1 MRLAKSATDW
11 PSLPMTEE
19 NEENHGKPVFD
30 PIRWSLARMLKMN
43 TKCQWQYG
51 CMHDPS
57 RNLTPYKATIL
68 WSPKGTISWSLMGL
82 GCCIMQWS
90 PPGVPGTEI
99 GSKLWFFSDD
109 DVIECDHWGWA
120 GHSVDQAWLG
130 RYLQCIFIHFPIY
143 SCELERWRWGMT
155 LHVISVPFLGLS
167 WFHRF
172 ILSLDTK
179 TKPTDKTVSCRWA
192 LDSFQLEPM
201 MVVDVRKF

>member
-90 PPGVPGTEI
+90 PPGVPGREI

-130 RYLQCIFIHFPIY
+130 RYLQCMFIHFKYIPVNWRDEGEAWRCMSYQFPFWDCPGFIVSFY
-143 SCELERWRWGMT
+143 LLIQKQSPQTRQWAADELWIPSNW
-155 LHVISVPFLGLS
+155 SP
-167 WFHRF
+167 W
-172 ILSLDTK
+172 
-179 TKPTDKTVSCRWA
+179 W
-192 LDSFQLEPM
+192 
-201 MVVDVRKF
+201 